1 MCMFIYNIIII
12 ILIIIIHFS
21 RIVDAVAIVIS
32 GAVIDFVIIALFGF
46 CGKLKKKMK
55 N

>member
-1 MCMFIYNIIII
+1 MCMYIYNIII

-21 RIVDAVAIVIS
+21 RIVDGVVLIVVS
-32 GAVIDFVIIALFGF
+32 VAVIDFVIIALFGY